1 MIPVVVLEAE
11 PSGRAVARLLG
22 SAAPGGSR
30 KHAEMDSIQTEP
42 RQLPLANEYDI
53 LVATFSPQ
61 GDLLHRN
68 EAWKGIFGS
77 SDRPWAALS
86 DQDQGLAATY
96 IKDATLGSLVT
107 NALFLLHA
115 DVRDQPVP
123 VLLNFIPINLGSDPV
138 YESAGAMITGEILI
152 EPTSWMNSQTPRHR
166 METLGRMTMGIAHDF
181 NNLLSGILGHT
192 ELLKGL
198 LTDRNGVSTS
208 SDHLTTIE
216 RAALDGASLVRK
228 LQQYIRDEN
237 KTAFEP
243 VDLNSLVED
252 SVALT
257 KPYWY
262 NEPRSQGISID
273 TSLELSPL
281 LPPIMGAPSDLRD
294 VFVNLIL
301 NAVQA
306 MPRGGAITI
315 RTAHIAGQGAVVKI
329 RDTGTGMTDRV
340 RARIFEPLFTTKGKR
355 GTGMGLSVCYST
367 VQEHDGDI
375 DVETELGFGTTF
387 TLSFPPASSGE
398 VMTAELEQKPSVDA
412 RRILVVDDEPMV
424 RSVLA
429 RLLALRGHS
438 VVQAASGAEAL
449 TVLDRNVVDL
459 VFTDQGMPE
468 MNGRLLARKIRG
480 RFSELPIVLLTG
492 DTEAGKADSDVT
504 RVMTKPFKLDAL
516 ETIIHELT

>member
-1 MIPVVVLEAE
+1 
-11 PSGRAVARLLG
+11 
-22 SAAPGGSR
+22 
-30 KHAEMDSIQTEP
+30 MDSTQTQP

-61 GDLLHRN
+61 GDIVYRN
-68 EAWKGIFGS
+68 EAWKGIFGG
-77 SDRPWAALS
+77 SDRPWRALS
-86 DQDQGLAATY
+86 DQDQGLAASY
-96 IKDATLGSLVT
+96 IKDATRGALVT
-107 NALFLLHA
+107 NVLFLLHVDA
-115 DVRDQPVP
+115 KDQPVP
-123 VLLNFIPINLGSDPV
+123 VLLNYIPINLNS
-138 YESAGAMITGEILI
+138 ESAADAVGAMITGEILV

-198 LTDRNGVSTS
+198 VTDYRS
-208 SDHLTTIE
+208 SNNNNTPSEHLATIE

-237 KTAFEP
+237 KTAFEV
-243 VDLNSLVED
+243 VDVNGLVED

-262 NEPRSQGISID
+262 NEPRRQGISID
-273 TSLELSPL
+273 ATLELSPL
-281 LPPIMGAPSDLRD
+281 LPPIMGAPPDLRD

-306 MPRGGAITI
+306 MPHGGVIAI
-315 RTAHIAGQGAVVKI
+315 RTVHVAGQGVVVKI

-340 RARIFEPLFTTKGKR
+340 RARIFEPLFTTKAKR

-375 DVETELGFGTTF
+375 EVETDLGFGTTF
-387 TLSFPPASSGE
+387 TLSFPPAPSGE
-398 VMTAELEQKPSVDA
+398 VMTAELKPKPSVDS

-429 RLLALRGHS
+429 RLLALRGHM

-449 TVLDRNVVDL
+449 TVLDRNEVDL

-492 DTEAGKADSDVT
+492 DTEAGKADNDVT

-516 ETIIHELT
+516 ETVINELT